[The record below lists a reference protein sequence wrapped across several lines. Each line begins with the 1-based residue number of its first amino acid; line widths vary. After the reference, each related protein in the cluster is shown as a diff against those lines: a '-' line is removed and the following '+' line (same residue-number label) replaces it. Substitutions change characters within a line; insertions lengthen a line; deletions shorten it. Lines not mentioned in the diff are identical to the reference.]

1 LSFPKMI
8 LKDIRNVLF
17 DKDIIVILLLGPI
30 FLTLLFGG
38 VYLNS
43 YIEDIPIA
51 ALDEDGS
58 SMSRMIIQQFN
69 EDDRFKLKYNVKTRK
84 ELEAIIDSEKAHMGI
99 YIPPNFSQ
107 NIIELKSP
115 EVVIL
120 VNGSNMVVGNN
131 AYAQAANIIQ
141 TISAGTQIKLI
152 ESRGIVPAIAENIGM
167 PFRFNDRVLYDPKM
181 TYMNYLIVGFIAV
194 FLQQVMLS
202 GIGIGLIKNG
212 EDIARG
218 DIFKKIMA
226 KIIATSFWGLSSTFI
241 SIYIASR
248 LFDIQIRGNME
259 IALIMAITFIF
270 AISCPAIILAAIVK
284 DKLKF
289 TQVAFMLSLPTF
301 ATCGYVWTID
311 QMPEAMVKVIKAF
324 WPLIYF
330 SRPFDEIIIKGLK
343 FNDIKQNIIQM
354 LIYTIAW
361 MPIGIYFFKKRY
373 NKPEKAEA

>member
-1 LSFPKMI
+1 MI

-330 SRPFDEIIIKGLK
+330 SRLFDEIIIKGLK

>member
-1 LSFPKMI
+1 MI

-17 DKDIIVILLLGPI
+17 DKSIIVILLLGPI

-69 EDDRFKLKYNVKTRK
+69 EDDRFKLKYNVKTRR
-84 ELEAIIDSEKAHMGI
+84 ELKAIIDSKKAHIGI

-248 LFDIQIRGNME
+248 LFGIQIRGNME
-259 IALIMAITFIF
+259 TALIMAITFIF
-270 AISCPAIILAAIVK
+270 AISCPAIILAAVVK

-373 NKPEKAEA
+373 NKPEKVEV